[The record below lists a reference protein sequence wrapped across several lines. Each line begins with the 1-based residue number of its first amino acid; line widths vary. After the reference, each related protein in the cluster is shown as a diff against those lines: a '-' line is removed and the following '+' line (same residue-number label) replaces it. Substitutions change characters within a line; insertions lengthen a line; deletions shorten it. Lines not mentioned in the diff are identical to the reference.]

1 VTGSVLDGQFG
12 KRLALESDSK
22 RTLPPADA
30 LTAEKLAADFRLIRG
45 RTEAL
50 AAPLSPEDSSAQSM
64 ADASPTKWH
73 LAHTT
78 WFFETFVLEGSEPD
92 YRAFDSS
99 YRTLFNSYYNSVGD
113 QYPRPQRGLLTRP
126 GHAQILEYRERIDEG
141 ILRRLEEDS
150 FSPELLNIVKL
161 GLHHEEQHQ
170 ELILTDLLHLLAIN
184 PQRPAYRLDLVE
196 PETFELAPLTWYP
209 GAEGI
214 QSIGHPGIGFC
225 FDNEGPQHETLV
237 APHFLASRLVS
248 NLEYQE
254 FMQDGGYS
262 RPELWLAEGWT
273 LCQEENWRAPLY
285 WQEAEAGW
293 KAFGLA
299 GMGPVIPSE
308 PVSHI
313 SFFEADAYAR
323 WADARLPLE
332 TEWEL
337 SAKEPV
343 PEDNLAD
350 ADRLRPQSLNS
361 QPGSG
366 PYQLFGDVWEWTQ
379 SSYQAYPG
387 YRPGPGALGE
397 YNGKFMSNQYVL
409 RGGSCVTPR
418 RHIRSTYRNFFP
430 AHARWQ
436 WSGLRLAKD
445 A

>member
-1 VTGSVLDGQFG
+1 MTGSVLDGQFG
-12 KRLALESDSK
+12 ERLALESDSK
-22 RTLPPADA
+22 RTVSRADA
-30 LTAEKLAADFRLIRG
+30 LTAEKLAADFRSVRG

-78 WFFETFVLEGSEPD
+78 WFFETFVLEGSESG

-126 GHAQILEYRERIDEG
+126 GLAQILEYRERIDEG
-141 ILRRLEEDS
+141 ILQRLKEDS
-150 FSPELLNIVKL
+150 FSPELLNIVEL

-184 PQRPAYRLDLVE
+184 PQRPAYRLDLAE
-196 PETFELAPLTWYP
+196 PETFELAPLTWHP

-225 FDNEGPQHETLV
+225 FDNEGPQHETLI

-332 TEWEL
+332 AEWEL

-379 SSYQAYPG
+379 SPYQAYPG

>member
-1 VTGSVLDGQFG
+1 MTGRVLDGQFG
-12 KRLALESDSK
+12 ERLALESDSK
-22 RTLPPADA
+22 RTVLPAAA
-30 LTAEKLAADFRLIRG
+30 LHAEELASDFRSVRS

-50 AAPLSPEDSSAQSM
+50 AAPLSPEDCSAQSM

-78 WFFETFVLEGSEPD
+78 WFFETFVLEASEPAFQ
-92 YRAFDSS
+92 AFDAS
-99 YRTLFNSYYNSVGD
+99 YRTLFNSYYNSVGE
-113 QYPRPQRGLLTRP
+113 QYARPQRGLLTRP
-126 GHAQILEYRERIDEG
+126 DLARVMEYRERTDEE
-141 ILRRLEEDS
+141 ILRKLEADS
-150 FSPELLNIVKL
+150 LSPEMLKIVEL

-170 ELILTDLLHLLAIN
+170 ELILTDILHLFAIN
-184 PQRPAYRLDLVE
+184 PQHPAYRRDP
-196 PETFELAPLTWYP
+196 PETGPSELAPLTWHP
-209 GAEGI
+209 GVEGI

-225 FDNEGPQHETLV
+225 FDNEGPQHEVLV
-237 APHFLASRLVS
+237 APHALGSRLVT
-248 NLEYQE
+248 NLEYQA

-262 RPELWLAEGWT
+262 RPELWLSEGWA
-273 LCQEENWRAPLY
+273 LCQQKNWRAPLY
-285 WQEAEAGW
+285 WQEREAGW
-293 KAFGLA
+293 NAFGLS
-299 GMGPVIPSE
+299 GLGPVIPSE
-308 PVSHI
+308 PVAHI

-337 SAKEPV
+337 SAKEPSR
-343 PEDNLAD
+343 EDNLVD
-350 ADRLRPQSLNS
+350 SGRLRPHGLGSR
-361 QPGSG
+361 PDSG
-366 PYQLFGDVWEWTQ
+366 PHQLFGDVWEWTQ
-379 SSYQAYPG
+379 SPYQAYPG
-387 YRPGPGALGE
+387 YRPGAGALGE